1 MTETDKNAV
10 LNFLLETG
18 CCKRCAL
25 RYIGDAGADYD
36 NPQQNGH
43 DQGAKKTKLNP
54 CIICLDLLQDVTLE
68 SMIQCQELEKVKEYD
83 CKTFINFISFPIAVL
98 IREHS
103 MEIYMNEKFPKFFE
117 DHYIVPINRAWS
129 LSIQNKLGEKLG
141 KKFNKDSLL
150 QIQFNTSYEF
160 EKEESSIMFLMES
173 KLKKNNEENEGLS
186 RNVIGEFLK
195 TINTELFKKHAS
207 VPPEIPRK
215 ALSFDQMTYKHDF
228 IFIAGRYCKFSRNLF
243 QTPWANDEVQV
254 INSSVQEILF
264 ESLEN
269 VFKCSSL
276 VFSSSGREDF
286 DVRMLGRGRP
296 FFIKICDPKVT
307 KISFE
312 QFRSIEK
319 QIEKTNLIK
328 VRDLQF
334 ISRKLVNNIKEGE
347 QFKQKTYRA
356 LCVVDKSDKISD
368 YIEKINKLRSL
379 KLQQKTPLRVYHRRS
394 SDIRAREIYSIEA
407 RSVTG
412 ADNLFELDVV
422 TQAGTYV
429 KEFVHG
435 DLGRT
440 KPSLSE
446 IIGGYVDII
455 ALDVLDIHL
464 DFPPRLNK
472 KQDSIE

>member
-1 MTETDKNAV
+1 MTESDKAEV
-10 LNFLLETG
+10 FNFLLETG

-25 RYIGDAGADYD
+25 RYVGDNTADYD

-43 DQGAKKTKLNP
+43 DQLAKKTKLNS

-68 SMIQCQELEKVKEYD
+68 SMVQCEELEGVKEYD
-83 CKTFINFISFPIAVL
+83 CKTFINFISFPVAVL

-103 MEIYMNEKFPKFFE
+103 MEIHMNEKFPKFFE
-117 DHYIVPINRAWS
+117 DRNIVPINRAWS

-150 QIQFNTSYEF
+150 QIQFNTTYEF

-173 KLKKNNEENEGLS
+173 RLKKSNGQNEGLS

-195 TINTELFKKHAS
+195 TINTELFKKHAA
-207 VPPEIPRK
+207 VPPEPPGK
-215 ALSFDQMTYKHDF
+215 ALSFDQVAYKHDY
-228 IFIAGRYCKFSRNLF
+228 IFIAGRYCKYSRNLF

-264 ESLEN
+264 KSLES

-296 FFIKICDPKVT
+296 FFVKICDPKVT
-307 KISFE
+307 TIPFE
-312 QFRSIEK
+312 QFRLIEK
-319 QIEKTNLIK
+319 QIEETNLIE

-334 ISRKLVNNIKEGE
+334 ISRKLLNNIKEGE

-356 LCVVDKSDKISD
+356 LCVVDKPEKIGE
-368 YIEKINKLRSL
+368 YIEKINNMKRVKLL
-379 KLQQKTPLRVYHRRS
+379 QKTPLRVYHRRS
-394 SDIRAREIYSIEA
+394 ADVREKEIYNMEA
-407 RSVTG
+407 RPVTG
-412 ADNLFELDVV
+412 ASSLFELDVL

-440 KPSLSE
+440 RPSLRE
-446 IIGGYVDII
+446 IMGGYVDII

-464 DFPPRLNK
+464 DFPPRINK
-472 KQDSIE
+472 KQK